1 MKALVKCQFYLM
13 TLFVA
18 VLFTVGPA
26 ASDNRTD
33 LSTGDTP
40 LMTKKPTLM
49 ILGSGHLANWGAD
62 RINYR
67 MDDVLAPKRQVE
79 LQALADQLAQFKPT
93 KIAVEV
99 DERWAPKLQEEY
111 NGYLKDSF
119 QLEPHE
125 IHQIGFRLAKD
136 MGHPK
141 VYCVDYFR
149 DDPIVR
155 EDREDHLT
163 DWGTFA
169 EANDQ
174 EHLLGSPPTGKMTE
188 DADGTIW
195 IEPEKYEPI
204 IDMYIRMNQDEK
216 IRTNLRDYLRIARIG
231 LQDQYPGANWVSHF
245 WYPRNLKTFVNLTRI
260 TESEDERILL
270 IIGAG
275 HLGFLKQIAEDSEFY
290 HIESPLQYLEADG
303 EEKSSIE
310 KTN

>member
-1 MKALVKCQFYLM
+1 MKALVKCEFYLLI
-13 TLFVA
+13 LFVA
-18 VLFTVGPA
+18 VLFVIGIA
-26 ASDNRTD
+26 ASDDQTNS
-33 LSTGDTP
+33 STGDTTQ
-40 LMTKKPTLM
+40 MTKKPTLM

-67 MDDVLAPKRQVE
+67 MDDVRAPKRQAE

-99 DERWAPKLQEEY
+99 DERWDAKLQEEY

-155 EDREDHLT
+155 DDRDDHLT

-174 EHLLGSPPTGKMTE
+174 EHLLDPPPTGKMTQ

-216 IRTNLRDYLRIARIG
+216 IRKNLRDYLRIARIG
-231 LQDQYPGANWVSHF
+231 LRDEYPGANWVSHF

-260 TESEDERILL
+260 TESEDERIIL

-275 HLGFLKQIAEDSEFY
+275 HLGFLKQIVEDSEVY

-310 KTN
+310 

>member
-1 MKALVKCQFYLM
+1 MKALVKCKFYLM
-13 TLFVA
+13 TLLVA
-18 VLFTVGPA
+18 VLLTVGTT
-26 ASDNRTD
+26 ASDDQTTP
-33 LSTGDTP
+33 STGDTP

-67 MDDVLAPKRQVE
+67 MDDVLAPKRQDE

-99 DERWAPKLQEEY
+99 DERWDAKLQEEY

-155 EDREDHLT
+155 DDLDHHLT

-174 EHLLGSPPTGKMTE
+174 KHLLGPPPTGKMTQ
-188 DADGTIW
+188 DADGKIW

-204 IDMYIRMNQDEK
+204 IDMYLRMNQDEK

-231 LQDQYPGANWVSHF
+231 LQDQYPGANWVAHA

-290 HIESPLQYLEADG
+290 HIESPLQYLKAD
-303 EEKSSIE
+303 EEGKPSTE
-310 KTN
+310 

>member
-1 MKALVKCQFYLM
+1 M
-13 TLFVA
+13 TLLVA
-18 VLFTVGPA
+18 VLLTIGTA
-26 ASDNRTD
+26 TSDDHTD
-33 LSTGDTP
+33 LSTGETKQ
-40 LMTKKPTLM
+40 MAKKPTLM

-67 MDDVLAPKRQVE
+67 MDDVRAPKRQAE

-93 KIAVEV
+93 KVAVEV
-99 DERWAPKLQEEY
+99 DEHWNAKLQEEY

-155 EDREDHLT
+155 DDLDDHLT

-169 EANDQ
+169 ETNDQ
-174 EHLLGSPPTGKMTE
+174 KHLLGPPPTGKMTQDE
-188 DADGTIW
+188 DGKIW

-204 IDMYIRMNQDEK
+204 IDMYIRINQDEK
-216 IRTNLRDYLRIARIG
+216 IQKNLRDYLRIARIG
-231 LQDQYPGANWVSHF
+231 LQDQYPGANWVAHQ

-260 TESEDERILL
+260 TESEDERIIL

-290 HIESPLQYLEADG
+290 HIESPLQYLKAD
-303 EEKSSIE
+303 EEGKPSTE
-310 KTN
+310 

>member
-1 MKALVKCQFYLM
+1 MKALVKCEFCLIM
-13 TLFVA
+13 LFAA
-18 VLFTVGPA
+18 VLLAVGTV
-26 ASDNRTD
+26 ASDDRTD
-33 LSTGDTP
+33 LSTGETEQ
-40 LMTKKPTLM
+40 MTKKPALM

-67 MDDVLAPKRQVE
+67 MDDVLAPKRQAE

-99 DERWAPKLQEEY
+99 DERWDADLQAEY

-155 EDREDHLT
+155 EDLDHDLI

-174 EHLLGSPPTGKMTE
+174 KHLLGPPPTGKMTQ
-188 DADGTIW
+188 DADGKIW
-195 IEPEKYEPI
+195 IEPEKYKPI
-204 IDMYIRMNQDEK
+204 IDMYIRINRDEK
-216 IRTNLRDYLRIARIG
+216 IRKNLRDYLRIARIG
-231 LQDQYPGANWVSHF
+231 LQDEYPGANWVAHA
-245 WYPRNLKTFVNLTRI
+245 WYPRNLKIFVNLTRI
-260 TESEDERILL
+260 TELENERILL

-290 HIESPLQYLEADG
+290 HIESPLDYLSS
-303 EEKSSIE
+303 EE
-310 KTN
+310 TQ

>member
-1 MKALVKCQFYLM
+1 
-13 TLFVA
+13 
-18 VLFTVGPA
+18 
-26 ASDNRTD
+26 
-33 LSTGDTP
+33 
-40 LMTKKPTLM
+40 MTKKPTLM

-67 MDDVLAPKRQVE
+67 MDDVRAPKRQAE

-99 DERWAPKLQEEY
+99 DERWDADLQKEY

-155 EDREDHLT
+155 EDLDHDLI

-174 EHLLGSPPTGKMTE
+174 KHLLGPSPTGKMTQDE
-188 DADGTIW
+188 HGKIW

-204 IDMYIRMNQDEK
+204 IDMYIRINQDEK
-216 IRTNLRDYLRIARIG
+216 IRKNLRDYLRIARIG
-231 LQDQYPGANWVSHF
+231 LQDQYPGANWVAHS

-290 HIESPLQYLEADG
+290 HIESPLQYLKAD
-303 EEKSSIE
+303 EEGKPSTE
-310 KTN
+310 

>member
-188 DADGTIW
+188 DEDGKIW

-204 IDMYIRMNQDEK
+204 IDMYVRINQDEK

-290 HIESPLQYLEADG
+290 HIESPLQYLKT
-303 EEKSSIE
+303 EKID
-310 KTN
+310 

>member
-1 MKALVKCQFYLM
+1 MKHQTK
-13 TLFVA
+13 
-18 VLFTVGPA
+18 PA
-26 ASDNRTD
+26 
-33 LSTGDTP
+33 
-40 LMTKKPTLM
+40 LM

-67 MDDVLAPKRQVE
+67 MDDVLAPKRQAE
-79 LQALADQLAQFKPT
+79 LQALAGQLAQFKPT

-99 DERWAPKLQEEY
+99 DERWEAKLQEEY

-155 EDREDHLT
+155 DDLDDHLT

-174 EHLLGSPPTGKMTE
+174 EHLLGPPPTGKMTQDE
-188 DADGTIW
+188 DGRIW

-231 LQDQYPGANWVSHF
+231 LQDQYPGANWVAHF

-260 TESEDERILL
+260 TELEDERILL

-303 EEKSSIE
+303 EEKSSTE